1 MQVKPAKTTNQ
12 KPPAA
17 DLVAQYRPL
26 GLKAVLAAAL
36 QAKAKPVAAKRV
48 KRPARPLGSLG

>member
-1 MQVKPAKTTNQ
+1 MKAPKITDS

-36 QAKAKPVAAKRV
+36 QAKVKPAGTKLV
-48 KRPARPLGSLG
+48 KHWAFSGRPR